1 MKCPDV
7 LVDFSAL
14 MTQLVHVEATLKYV
28 CQELGENSPEISIS
42 LINSKF
48 CFQESKRMRR
58 SKGTEIESCY
68 LLPLGKTSWPSKVD
82 MTKEDK
88 CTTMDIEMQPQRGPP
103 IPKMSPKDCA
113 HPDFIQRY
121 ITHLCP
127 RKLEKGMCK
136 NCKNSLKEKF

>member
-1 MKCPDV
+1 
-7 LVDFSAL
+7 
-14 MTQLVHVEATLKYV
+14 
-28 CQELGENSPEISIS
+28 
-42 LINSKF
+42 
-48 CFQESKRMRR
+48 MRR

-127 RKLEKGMCK
+127 KKLEKGLCK
-136 NCKNSLKEKF
+136 CCKNSLKEKIETIHVRKNGLGGWV